1 MKKFFEKNLTVLVFS
16 LLLLIIFIFGGM
28 YSRYMA
34 DQVLVHEQEETIR
47 EFNQSLIDLVGEG
60 ETVEELSVT
69 GLKQEYLVP
78 GSETENYQP
87 ELVGA
92 YKVLDDTDTEIAV
105 VYIISTIGRDEDLV
119 VAYAIDLSTDSLIDV
134 LVLEN
139 KETPEYF
146 DDLDEDFYNQFNDK
160 TLDDVVF
167 TVDGVS
173 GSTLS
178 SLGFE
183 VGMKYARELYA
194 RDYSFEIPVIVYTIN
209 WIERNFD
216 QATIVN
222 KPFIANITYGQDNQV
237 VEAYFDSEYNLI
249 EVISGVEPNQ
259 LYQDVFKNDF
269 PTTSFVD
276 LRTHVVA
283 YDDLTKTV
291 TIETK
296 AYSRDN
302 LSVEVVFNNDF
313 TAVVS
318 INITTHESYDN
329 DYNEGYSGGAVPE
342 VENAYKDQY
351 LADGTLIDTIS
362 GATVTSNGLIRIFN
376 LVDEVMDA
384 WNGGN

>member
-1 MKKFFEKNLTVLVFS
+1 MKKFFEKNLTVIVFS
-16 LLLLIIFIFGGM
+16 IILLLIFVFGGM

-34 DQVLVHEQEETIR
+34 DQVLVHEQEEITR
-47 EFNQSLIDLVGEG
+47 KFNQSLIDLAGKG
-60 ETVEELSVT
+60 ETVEEISVT
-69 GLKQEYLVP
+69 ELEQEYLVP

-92 YKVLDDTDTEIAV
+92 YKVLDEADTEIAV
-105 VYIISTIGRDEDLV
+105 IYIISTIGRDEGLV

-134 LVLEN
+134 LLLEN

-146 DDLDEDFYNQFNDK
+146 DDLDEDFYSQFNDK

-216 QATIVN
+216 QATLVE

-237 VEAYFDSEYNLI
+237 VEAYFDSEYNLV

-283 YDDLTKTV
+283 YDDITKTV

-329 DYNEGYSGGAVPE
+329 DYNDGYTGGAVPE
-342 VENAYKDQY
+342 VENAYKNQY
-351 LADGTLIDTIS
+351 LADGTLIDTVS

>member
-16 LLLLIIFIFGGM
+16 LLLLTIFIFGGM

-47 EFNQSLIDLVGEG
+47 KFNQSLIDLVGEG

-105 VYIISTIGRDEDLV
+105 VYIISTIGREAGLV
-119 VAYAIDLSTDSLIDV
+119 VAYAIDLTTDSLIDV
-134 LVLEN
+134 LLLDN
-139 KETPEYF
+139 SETPDYF
-146 DDLDEDFYNQFNDK
+146 DDLDDDFYSQFNDK

-167 TVDGVS
+167 TIDAVS
-173 GSTLS
+173 GSTYS
-178 SLGFE
+178 SLGYE

-216 QATIVN
+216 QATLVN

-237 VEAYFDSEYNLI
+237 VEAYFDREYNLV

-329 DYNEGYSGGAVPE
+329 DYNDGYTGGAVPE
-342 VENAYKDQY
+342 VENAYKNQY
-351 LADGTLIDTIS
+351 LADGTLIDTVS